1 MLTELKI
8 ENILLMEKIDIFFDN
23 GFSVI
28 TGQTGAGKSI
38 LIDSLNIILG
48 DRAGN
53 AILRNKDKN
62 GTIMASFEFRNKD
75 NQETLGVKNILYEN
89 GFLSSEAENTVII
102 KKIITKNGSKIFI
115 NDIQTTIQFV
125 NNITKNL
132 LEIYSQFEQTD
143 LFVIKKH
150 LEIVDGFGL
159 LGKDVERVKQM
170 YYSFQSAKE
179 DYLKTK
185 LEIEQQKQNV
195 EYLTDFIK
203 DVEALNLQFGEY
215 EDLLKTKKE
224 MTDIETTSTYVLNA
238 INEIEDAKFGIA
250 INKAQNNIERAK
262 NSIENHNNFSNKNNN
277 QAVEQNSLFGVFS
290 NAIEALENVYNDYQ
304 LAIEVLNDINS
315 KYTFDESRLNEVE
328 NRLSAINEIARKYK
342 TTPYELSKQLVL
354 AKQKLSKIELSDDIL
369 QKLDRDL
376 ADKKNEYLNASKE
389 LSQLRKDASMKLEKN
404 VMQKLANLKMEK
416 VRFYV
421 NFEEIEPTEYG
432 TDKIVFFASMNSGM
446 APAPIHKI
454 ASGGELSR
462 FMLAFK
468 SAICDT
474 QQIETIIFDEIDTGV
489 SGSVA
494 YAIGKELKALSSKVQ
509 VVCITHSPQTAC
521 CADNHFLVSKEHSLN
536 DTKTIVKQ
544 LSQDER
550 VIAVAE
556 MMSAD
561 EITDEAKQ
569 NARHMLG
576 V

>member
-1 MLTELKI
+1 
-8 ENILLMEKIDIFFDN
+8 
-23 GFSVI
+23 
-28 TGQTGAGKSI
+28 
-38 LIDSLNIILG
+38 
-48 DRAGN
+48 
-53 AILRNKDKN
+53 
-62 GTIMASFEFRNKD
+62 
-75 NQETLGVKNILYEN
+75 
-89 GFLSSEAENTVII
+89 
-102 KKIITKNGSKIFI
+102 
-115 NDIQTTIQFV
+115 
-125 NNITKNL
+125 
-132 LEIYSQFEQTD
+132 
-143 LFVIKKH
+143 
-150 LEIVDGFGL
+150 
-159 LGKDVERVKQM
+159 
-170 YYSFQSAKE
+170 
-179 DYLKTK
+179 
-185 LEIEQQKQNV
+185 
-195 EYLTDFIK
+195 
-203 DVEALNLQFGEY
+203 
-215 EDLLKTKKE
+215 
-224 MTDIETTSTYVLNA
+224 
-238 INEIEDAKFGIA
+238 
-250 INKAQNNIERAK
+250 
-262 NSIENHNNFSNKNNN
+262 
-277 QAVEQNSLFGVFS
+277 
-290 NAIEALENVYNDYQ
+290 
-304 LAIEVLNDINS
+304 
-315 KYTFDESRLNEVE
+315 
-328 NRLSAINEIARKYK
+328 
-342 TTPYELSKQLVL
+342 
-354 AKQKLSKIELSDDIL
+354 
-369 QKLDRDL
+369 
-376 ADKKNEYLNASKE
+376 
-389 LSQLRKDASMKLEKN
+389 MKLEKN